1 MGLAEF
7 PTTVEAARACRA
19 RGIAIMMGAPNLM
32 RGGSHSGNVS
42 ALELAQQDL
51 LDVISSDYVPAALLQ
66 SALMLAN
73 LWGDLP
79 ALCAPCQQTRRCGR
93 FAG

>member
-1 MGLAEF
+1 
-7 PTTVEAARACRA
+7 
-19 RGIAIMMGAPNLM
+19 M

-66 SALMLAN
+66 SALMLSN

-79 ALCAPCQQTRRCGR
+79 RAMRTVSTNPAAAAGLQDRGR
-93 FAG
+93 LRLDNAAMWCVTNRLVTWA